1 MTILF
6 RLNTAYQGVLPATLY
21 VGGHEFTSDDNGV
34 FQIPIRLA
42 KVVGSMQ
49 EYSPVMKRKSK
60 LSVTDSAT
68 ATVTRK
74 ST

>member
-1 MTILF
+1 MTVLF
-6 RLNTAYQGVLPATLY
+6 RLNAAYQGVLPATLY
-21 VGGHEFTSDDNGV
+21 VGGQEFISDDNGV
-34 FQIPIRLA
+34 FRIPIGLA

-49 EYSPVMKRKSK
+49 EYSPVMRKKSK

-68 ATVTRK
+68 ATITRK